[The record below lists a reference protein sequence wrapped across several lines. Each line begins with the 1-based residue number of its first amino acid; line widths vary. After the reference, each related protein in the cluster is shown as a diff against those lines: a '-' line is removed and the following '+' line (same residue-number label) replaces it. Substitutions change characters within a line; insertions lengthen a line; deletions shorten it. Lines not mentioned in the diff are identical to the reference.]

1 MSFPSRF
8 VCKLFAVAAGV
19 CLLAPPVI
27 RAAPGSDAKVPK
39 IVFAIGEDEYHAKE
53 TLPEFA
59 RTELEG
65 KLHFSCVILQSDNKS
80 DLPGLEALK
89 DADLLIMFMRRRTLP
104 DNQLKQF
111 QAYFDSGRPVV
122 GLRTACHSF
131 QTWLDFDKVVLGCHY
146 NNHYGAKGTIHVSPI
161 AGQANN
167 PLLRG

>member
-1 MSFPSRF
+1 MSTRS
-8 VCKLFAVAAGV
+8 KLILVLCATAVELWV
-19 CLLAPPVI
+19 FIQPQSH
-27 RAAPGSDAKVPK
+27 AAPAANAKVPK

-65 KLHFSCVILQSDNKS
+65 KLHYSCVILQSDDKS
-80 DLPGLEALK
+80 DLPGLDALK
-89 DADLLIMFMRRRTLP
+89 DTDLLVMFMRRRTLP

-122 GLRTACHSF
+122 GLRTVCHSF

-161 AGQANN
+161 AG
-167 PLLRG
+167 